1 MSISST
7 ENTKI
12 QWYLLIMQL
21 QILYNCGDRILQ
33 ILFNSTKQN
42 IKEQC
47 YNVMGQ
53 LICSKIVQKGTFFK
67 MTEITNSLGVF
78 SRLTL
83 FTYNFFI
90 IPTLRLFCKKCYVEN
105 LKVCIA
111 AAGKYC

>member
-7 ENTKI
+7 ENMKI
-12 QWYLLIMQL
+12 QGFLLIMQL
-21 QILYNCGDRILQ
+21 QILSNSGNRILQ

-83 FTYNFFI
+83 FTYSGGPSKCFFELGRRMKFI
-90 IPTLRLFCKKCYVEN
+90 I
-105 LKVCIA
+105 
-111 AAGKYC
+111 